1 MDAFAPLVK
10 LAFFAAVLVLVLG
23 IGSMAFGR
31 ETAEDMVKGNK
42 LMRLRV
48 EIQAV
53 ALALI
58 VIGLLLAKYWHNIL

>member
-1 MDAFAPLVK
+1 MDALAPLVK
-10 LAFFAAVLVLVLG
+10 LALFGVILVFLFG
-23 IGSMAFGR
+23 IGSMAFGH
-31 ETAEDMVKGNK
+31 ETAEDMVNGNK

-58 VIGLLLAKYWHNIL
+58 VTALLLEKYW

>member
-1 MDAFAPLVK
+1 MDALVPLVK
-10 LAFFAAVLVLVLG
+10 LALFAVILVFIFG

-31 ETAEDMVKGNK
+31 ETAEDMVQGNK

-53 ALALI
+53 ALGLIIVALLI
-58 VIGLLLAKYWHNIL
+58 AKYWPA

>member
-1 MDAFAPLVK
+1 MDMFSALTILALFAVIIV
-10 LAFFAAVLVLVLG
+10 FVLG
-23 IGSMAFGR
+23 IGSMALGK
-31 ETAEDMVKGNK
+31 ETAEDMAKGNK

-58 VIGLLLAKYWHNIL
+58 VAALLIAKYWHQLL

>member
-1 MDAFAPLVK
+1 MDVAAPLAI
-10 LAFFAAVLVLVLG
+10 LALMGVIIVFVFG
-23 IGSMAFGR
+23 MGSMALGH
-31 ETAEDMVKGNK
+31 ETAEDMVVSNK

-58 VIGLLLAKYWHNIL
+58 LAGLLIAKYWHG

>member
-1 MDAFAPLVK
+1 MDVFAALTK
-10 LAFFAAVLVLVLG
+10 LALFAVIIVFVLG
-23 IGSMAFGR
+23 IGSMAIGHN
-31 ETAEDMVKGNK
+31 TAEDMAKGNK

-58 VIGLLLAKYWHNIL
+58 VIALVTAKYWHNLL

>member
-1 MDAFAPLVK
+1 MDVFADLTI
-10 LAFFAAVLVLVLG
+10 LALFAVIIVFVLG
-23 IGSMAFGR
+23 IGSMALGH
-31 ETAEDMVKGNK
+31 ETAEDMAKGNK

-58 VIGLLLAKYWHNIL
+58 VMALLVAKYWHSAL